1 MEEKVSKASWI
12 LFSVFICY
20 SFVVS
25 FFSKIHVGGT
35 ITSEENSKLIHEQIS
50 E

>member
-25 FFSKIHVGGT
+25 FHG
-35 ITSEENSKLIHEQIS
+35 LM
-50 E
+50 